1 MLQAR
6 GKGVYQMTTP
16 VNKKEGGGQVK
27 NNQNP
32 VQVVNIF
39 HELYSIL
46 AIV

>member
-1 MLQAR
+1 
-6 GKGVYQMTTP
+6 MTTP

-46 AIV
+46 AIVWMKAESKNYIL